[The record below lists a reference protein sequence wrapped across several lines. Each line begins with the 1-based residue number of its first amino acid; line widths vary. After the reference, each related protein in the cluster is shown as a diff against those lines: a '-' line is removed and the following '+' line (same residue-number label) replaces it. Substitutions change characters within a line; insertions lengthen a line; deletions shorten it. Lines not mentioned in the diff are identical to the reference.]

1 VVSTKCIGSW
11 ALEFVVSNITGN
23 NQWENGIFF
32 GLNNEM
38 LLVLHDLWGFPLK
51 TEEQASSNK
60 VSTKQ
65 IPSILTC
72 TVKSSLIV
80 RGLLNSLF
88 QTLQAIINGKMV
100 FCWIFIFML

>member
-1 VVSTKCIGSW
+1 MKFRFLSHWV
-11 ALEFVVSNITGN
+11 
-23 NQWENGIFF
+23 NQEELHF

-65 IPSILTC
+65 IPSILY
-72 TVKSSLIV
+72 VL
-80 RGLLNSLF
+80 
-88 QTLQAIINGKMV
+88 
-100 FCWIFIFML
+100 

>member
-1 VVSTKCIGSW
+1 
-11 ALEFVVSNITGN
+11 LH
-23 NQWENGIFF
+23 F

-65 IPSILTC
+65 IPSILH
-72 TVKSSLIV
+72 VL
-80 RGLLNSLF
+80 
-88 QTLQAIINGKMV
+88 
-100 FCWIFIFML
+100 